1 MNPERNKRMLLEL
14 YDAVVGR
21 HWDAVRALLTADFVD
36 HNPDARAAPGTNGR
50 EAFIAYFRD
59 GETPLHGAQ
68 VEIQRMIADAEY
80 AVVHY
85 KLREPAAAARSR
97 GGRHLPRRRR
107 ALLRALGRAAGHPG
121 RRAEPRAMFERA
133 ARTHGGARLPSPS

>member
-1 MNPERNKRMLLEL
+1 MLLEL

-36 HNPDARAAPGTNGR
+36 HNPDARAALGTNGC

-68 VEIQRMIADAEY
+68 VEIQRMVADAEY
-80 AVVHY
+80 AVQPVTH
-85 KLREPAAAARSR
+85 RRTT
-97 GGRHLPRRRR
+97 RHAVR
-107 ALLRALGRAAGHPG
+107 
-121 RRAEPRAMFERA
+121 
-133 ARTHGGARLPSPS
+133 GARARR